1 MNKKGVIDVNKKGVI
16 DVNKKG
22 VIDVRRRVLYI
33 VPVVSE
39 SELADFYKGYLS
51 QFKGP
56 ETELEVTSLTEGAR
70 HLEYYSYGALAV
82 PKILKIIKEAEKEN
96 FDAAIIGC
104 FDDPGL
110 REAREIA
117 EKLVVTAPAEASM
130 HIAVTLGQRFSIIV
144 GRTKWIPLM
153 RENVIKYGF
162 LDHLASFQAIGMGV
176 LDLQK
181 DPEETKR
188 RIVQAAEKAIEQDGA
203 EVIILG
209 CTHQFG
215 FYQELQSALGVPVID
230 AALAALNY
238 AEFLVDLR
246 NKHGWYFNKKNE
258 YLPPPHEEIEAW
270 KLSDLF

>member
-1 MNKKGVIDVNKKGVI
+1 M
-16 DVNKKG
+16 
-22 VIDVRRRVLYI
+22 RRRVLYI
-33 VPVVSE
+33 EPVVSE
-39 SELADFYKGYLS
+39 LVDSWKGYLS
-51 QFKGP
+51 QFKSP
-56 ETELEVTSLTEGAR
+56 ETELEVTSLTEGPR
-70 HLEYYSYGALAV
+70 HLEYYSYGSLVV

-104 FDDPGL
+104 FYDPGL

-162 LDHLASFQAIGMGV
+162 QDHLASFQAIGMGV
-176 LDLQK
+176 LDLQM

-215 FYQELQSALGVPVID
+215 FYQELQGALGVPVID
-230 AALAALNY
+230 VALAALNY

-258 YLPPPHEEIEAW
+258 YLSPSHEEIEAW

>member
-1 MNKKGVIDVNKKGVI
+1 MKK
-16 DVNKKG
+16 
-22 VIDVRRRVLYI
+22 RVLYI
-33 VPVVSE
+33 EPVVSE
-39 SELADFYKGYLS
+39 IVDSWKGYLS

-56 ETELEVTSLTEGAR
+56 ETELEATSLTEGPR
-70 HLEYYSYGALAV
+70 HLEYYSYGALVV
-82 PKILKIIKEAEKEN
+82 PKILKIIKKAEKEN

-104 FDDPGL
+104 FYDPGL
-110 REAREIA
+110 RESREIA

-130 HIAVTLGQRFSIIV
+130 HIATTLGQRFSIIV

-162 LDHLASFQAIGMGV
+162 QDHLASFQPIGMWV
-176 LDLQK
+176 SDLQM

-215 FYQELQSALGVPVID
+215 FYKELQDTLGVPVID
-230 AALAALNY
+230 AALAAFNY

-258 YLPPPHEEIEAW
+258 YQSPPREEIEAW
-270 KLSDLF
+270 KLSELF

>member
-1 MNKKGVIDVNKKGVI
+1 MKRK
-16 DVNKKG
+16 
-22 VIDVRRRVLYI
+22 VLYI
-33 VPVVSE
+33 EPVVSKIVD
-39 SELADFYKGYLS
+39 SWRAYLS
-51 QFKGP
+51 QSKDLG
-56 ETELEVTSLTEGAR
+56 TELKVISLTEGPR
-70 HLEYYSYGALAV
+70 HLEYYSYGALVV

-104 FDDPGL
+104 FYDPGL
-110 REAREIA
+110 RESREIA

-130 HIAVTLGQRFSIIV
+130 HIATTLGQLFSIIV
-144 GRTKWIPLM
+144 GRRKWIPLM

-162 LDHLASFQAIGMGV
+162 QDHLASFQSIDMGV
-176 LDLQK
+176 LDLQI

-188 RIVQAAEKAIEQDGA
+188 RIIQAAEKAIKKDGA

-215 FYQELQSALGVPVID
+215 LYKKLQYTLGVPVID
-230 AALAALNY
+230 GALAAFNY

-246 NKHGWYFNKKNE
+246 NIHGWYFNKKNE
-258 YLPPPHEEIEAW
+258 YLSPTHEEIEDW

>member
-1 MNKKGVIDVNKKGVI
+1 
-16 DVNKKG
+16 
-22 VIDVRRRVLYI
+22 VRRRVLYI
-33 VPVVSE
+33 EPVVSE
-39 SELADFYKGYLS
+39 IVDSWKKYLS

-56 ETELEVTSLTEGAR
+56 ETELEVTSLTEGPR
-70 HLEYYSYGALAV
+70 HLRYYSYGSLVV

-104 FDDPGL
+104 FYDPGL

-117 EKLVVTAPAEASM
+117 EKLMVTAPAEASI

-144 GRTKWIPLM
+144 GSTKGIPLM

-162 LDHLASFQAIGMGV
+162 QHHLASFQAIGMEV
-176 LDLQK
+176 LDLQM

-188 RIVQAAEKAIEQDGA
+188 RILQAAEKAIEQDGA

-215 FYQELQSALGVPVID
+215 FYQELQGALGVPVID
-230 AALAALNY
+230 VALAALNY

-258 YLPPPHEEIEAW
+258 YLPPPREEIERW
-270 KLSDLF
+270 RLLDLF

>member
-1 MNKKGVIDVNKKGVI
+1 MKK
-16 DVNKKG
+16 
-22 VIDVRRRVLYI
+22 RVLYI
-33 VPVVSE
+33 EPVVSE
-39 SELADFYKGYLS
+39 TVDSWKRYLS

-56 ETELEVTSLTEGAR
+56 ETELEVTSLTEGPK
-70 HLEYYSYGALAV
+70 HLEYYSYGALVV

-104 FDDPGL
+104 FYDPGL
-110 REAREIA
+110 RESREIA

-162 LDHLASFQAIGMGV
+162 QDHLASFQPIGMGV
-176 LDLQK
+176 LDLQT
-181 DPEETKR
+181 DSEETKK

-215 FYQELQSALGVPVID
+215 FYQELQGALGVPVID
-230 AALAALNY
+230 AALAAFNY

-246 NKHGWYFNKKNE
+246 NKHGLYFNKKNE
-258 YLPPPHEEIEAW
+258 YQSPPHEEIEAW

>member
-1 MNKKGVIDVNKKGVI
+1 
-16 DVNKKG
+16 
-22 VIDVRRRVLYI
+22 VRRRVLYI
-33 VPVVSE
+33 EPVVSE
-39 SELADFYKGYLS
+39 LVDSWKGYLS

-56 ETELEVTSLTEGAR
+56 ETELEVTSLTEGPR
-70 HLEYYSYGALAV
+70 HLRYYSYGSLVV

-104 FDDPGL
+104 FYDPGL

-117 EKLVVTAPAEASM
+117 EKLMVTAPAEASI

-144 GRTKWIPLM
+144 GSTKGIPLM

-162 LDHLASFQAIGMGV
+162 QHHLASFQAIGMEV
-176 LDLQK
+176 LDLQM

-188 RIVQAAEKAIEQDGA
+188 RILQAAEKAIEQDGA

-215 FYQELQSALGVPVID
+215 FYQELQGALGVPVID
-230 AALAALNY
+230 VALAALNY

-258 YLPPPHEEIEAW
+258 YLPPPREEIERW
-270 KLSDLF
+270 RLLDLF

>member
-1 MNKKGVIDVNKKGVI
+1 MNKKGVI

-33 VPVVSE
+33 EPVVSE
-39 SELADFYKGYLS
+39 HVDSSKGYLS

-56 ETELEVTSLTEGAR
+56 ETELEVTSLTDGPR
-70 HLEYYSYGALAV
+70 RLTYYSYGSLVV

-104 FDDPGL
+104 FYDPGL

-117 EKLVVTAPAEASM
+117 EKLVVAAPMEASL

-144 GRTKWIPLM
+144 AWTKLIPLM

-162 LDHLASFQAIGMGV
+162 QDHLASFQSIGIRREPGKA
-176 LDLQK
+176 LDLQR

-188 RIVQAAEKAIEQDGA
+188 RIVQAAKKAIEQDGA

-209 CTHQFG
+209 CTQYFG
-215 FYQELQSALGVPVID
+215 FYQELQDALGVPVID

-258 YLPPPHEEIEAW
+258 YLSPPREEIEAW
-270 KLSDLF
+270 KLSELF

>member
-1 MNKKGVIDVNKKGVI
+1 
-16 DVNKKG
+16 
-22 VIDVRRRVLYI
+22 
-33 VPVVSE
+33 
-39 SELADFYKGYLS
+39 
-51 QFKGP
+51 
-56 ETELEVTSLTEGAR
+56 
-70 HLEYYSYGALAV
+70 V

-104 FDDPGL
+104 FYDPGL
-110 REAREIA
+110 RESREIA
-117 EKLVVTAPAEASM
+117 KKLVVTAPAEASM
-130 HIAVTLGQRFSIIV
+130 HIAMTLGQRFSIIV

-162 LDHLASFQAIGMGV
+162 QDHLASFQAIGMGV
-176 LDLQK
+176 LDLQI

-188 RIVQAAEKAIEQDGA
+188 RIVQAAEKAIEEDGA

-215 FYQELQSALGVPVID
+215 FYQELQDALGVPVID

-258 YLPPPHEEIEAW
+258 YLPPSHEEIEAW

>member
-1 MNKKGVIDVNKKGVI
+1 MIGVK
-16 DVNKKG
+16 
-22 VIDVRRRVLYI
+22 RRVLYI
-33 VPVVSE
+33 RPIVTDVVTGN
-39 SELADFYKGYLS
+39 ADFKRYLLS
-51 QFKGP
+51 QFKDP
-56 ETELEVTSLTEGAR
+56 ETELEVTSFTEGIR
-70 HLEYYSYGALAV
+70 HMRYYSYASLAV
-82 PKILKIIKEAEKEN
+82 PKILKIIKKAEKEN

-104 FDDPGL
+104 FYDPGL

-117 EKLVVTAPAEASM
+117 EKLMVTAPAEASM

-144 GRTKWIPLM
+144 NRTKNIPLM

-162 LDHLASFQAIGMGV
+162 QDHLASFQPIGMGV
-176 LDLQK
+176 LELQM

-215 FYQELQSALGVPVID
+215 FYQELQGTLGVPVID
-230 AALAALNY
+230 AALAAFNY

>member
-1 MNKKGVIDVNKKGVI
+1 VK
-16 DVNKKG
+16 
-22 VIDVRRRVLYI
+22 RRVLYI
-33 VPVVSE
+33 EPVVSE
-39 SELADFYKGYLS
+39 LVDSWKGYLS

-56 ETELEVTSLTEGAR
+56 ETDLEVTSLTEGPR
-70 HLEYYSYGALAV
+70 HLEYYSYGALVV

-104 FDDPGL
+104 FYDPGL

-162 LDHLASFQAIGMGV
+162 QDHLASFQAIGMGV
-176 LDLQK
+176 LDLQI

-188 RIVQAAEKAIEQDGA
+188 RIVQAAEKAIEEDGA

-215 FYQELQSALGVPVID
+215 FYQELQDALGVPVID

-258 YLPPPHEEIEAW
+258 YLPPSHEEIEAW

>member
-1 MNKKGVIDVNKKGVI
+1 VK
-16 DVNKKG
+16 
-22 VIDVRRRVLYI
+22 RRVLYI
-33 VPVVSE
+33 EPVVSE
-39 SELADFYKGYLS
+39 IVDSWKGYLS

-56 ETELEVTSLTEGAR
+56 ETELEVTSLTEGPR
-70 HLEYYSYGALAV
+70 HLEYYSYGSLVV

-104 FDDPGL
+104 FYDPGL
-110 REAREIA
+110 RESREIA

-130 HIAVTLGQRFSIIV
+130 HIAVTLGQLFSIIV

-162 LDHLASFQAIGMGV
+162 QDHLASFQPIGMGV
-176 LDLQK
+176 LDFQM

-215 FYQELQSALGVPVID
+215 FYKELQDTLGVPVID
-230 AALAALNY
+230 GALAAFNY

-258 YLPPPHEEIEAW
+258 YLPPSQEEIEAW

>member
-1 MNKKGVIDVNKKGVI
+1 MK
-16 DVNKKG
+16 
-22 VIDVRRRVLYI
+22 RRVLYI
-33 VPVVSE
+33 EPVVSE
-39 SELADFYKGYLS
+39 IVDSWKGYLS

-56 ETELEVTSLTEGAR
+56 ETELEVTSLAEGPK
-70 HLEYYSYGALAV
+70 HLEYYSYGSLVV

-104 FDDPGL
+104 FYDPGL
-110 REAREIA
+110 RESREIA

-162 LDHLASFQAIGMGV
+162 QDHLASFQPIGMGV
-176 LDLQK
+176 LDFQM

-209 CTHQFG
+209 CTHQFR
-215 FYQELQSALGVPVID
+215 FYKELQDALGVPVID
-230 AALAALNY
+230 VALAAFNY

-258 YLPPPHEEIEAW
+258 YQSPSHEEIEAW

>member
-1 MNKKGVIDVNKKGVI
+1 
-16 DVNKKG
+16 
-22 VIDVRRRVLYI
+22 VRRRVLYI
-33 VPVVSE
+33 EPAVSQHVD
-39 SELADFYKGYLS
+39 SIKGYLS

-56 ETELEVTSLTEGAR
+56 ETDLEVTCLTEGPR
-70 HLEYYSYGALAV
+70 HLEYYSYGSLVV

-104 FDDPGL
+104 FYDPGL
-110 REAREIA
+110 RESREIV

-130 HIAVTLGQRFSIIV
+130 HIAATLGQRFSIIM
-144 GRTKWIPLM
+144 GRSKSIPLM

-162 LDHLASFQAIGMGV
+162 QDHLASLLPIGMEV
-176 LDLQK
+176 LDLQI

-203 EVIILG
+203 KVIILG

-215 FYQELQSALGVPVID
+215 FYKDLQDTLGVPVID
-230 AALAALNY
+230 VALAAFHY

-246 NKHGWYFNKKNE
+246 NKHGWYFDKKTE
-258 YLPPPHEEIEAW
+258 YQSPPQEEIEAW
-270 KLSDLF
+270 NLSDLF

>member
-1 MNKKGVIDVNKKGVI
+1 MIGMK
-16 DVNKKG
+16 
-22 VIDVRRRVLYI
+22 RRVLYI
-33 VPVVSE
+33 EPVVSE
-39 SELADFYKGYLS
+39 TVDSWKEYLS
-51 QFKGP
+51 QFKGS
-56 ETELEVTSLTEGAR
+56 ETELKVVSITEGPR
-70 HLEYYSYGALAV
+70 HLEYYSYGALVV
-82 PKILKIIKEAEKEN
+82 PKLLKIIKEAEKEN

-104 FDDPGL
+104 FYDPGL

-117 EKLVVTAPAEASM
+117 EKLVVTAPAESSM

-162 LDHLASFQAIGMGV
+162 QDHLASFQPIGMGV
-176 LDLQK
+176 LDLQM

-258 YLPPPHEEIEAW
+258 YQSPPQEEIEAW

>member
-1 MNKKGVIDVNKKGVI
+1 MKMK
-16 DVNKKG
+16 
-22 VIDVRRRVLYI
+22 VLYI
-33 VPVVSE
+33 EPVVSE
-39 SELADFYKGYLS
+39 TVDLWERYLS
-51 QFKGP
+51 KFKGP
-56 ETELEVTSLTEGAR
+56 ETELEVTSLTEGPR
-70 HLEYYSYGALAV
+70 HLEYYSYGSLVV

-96 FDAAIIGC
+96 FDAAVIGC
-104 FDDPGL
+104 FYDPGL
-110 REAREIA
+110 RESREIA
-117 EKLVVTAPAEASM
+117 EKLVVTAPAEAAM

-162 LDHLASFQAIGMGV
+162 QDHLASFQPIGMGV
-176 LDLQK
+176 LDLQT
-181 DPEETKR
+181 DPRETKR

-215 FYQELQSALGVPVID
+215 FYQELQGILGVPVID
-230 AALAALNY
+230 AALAAFNY

-258 YLPPPHEEIEAW
+258 YQSPPYEEIEAW